1 MEKEIS
7 SGIVINPK
15 IKFGK
20 PIIKGTRIPVDLI
33 LGKLAGGMEIE
44 AVKKEYGLTQ
54 KQILAAI
61 KYAAQIISQEEII
74 YSQPVYA

>member
-1 MEKEIS
+1 MEKEIL
-7 SGIVINPK
+7 SGIVVNPK

-20 PIIKGTRIPVDLI
+20 PVIKGTRIPVDLI
-33 LGKLAGGMEIE
+33 LGKLAGGMGIE
-44 AVKKEYGLTQ
+44 AVKEEYGLTQ
-54 KQILAAI
+54 KQILSAL